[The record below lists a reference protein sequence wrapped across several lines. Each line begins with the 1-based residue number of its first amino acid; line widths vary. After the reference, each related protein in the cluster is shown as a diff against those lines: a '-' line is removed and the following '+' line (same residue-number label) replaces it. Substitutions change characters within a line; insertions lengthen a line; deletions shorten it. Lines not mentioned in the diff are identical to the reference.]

1 MTSRKE
7 RDIEISLRT
16 YVGDDDIVGLQ
27 SEVVDGDIVRYVQQ
41 RLRCDK
47 SLVKWNKDAQI
58 REEIEVAL
66 MHGARGMFRWA
77 VCQIDALAKCRNLA
91 TLRKSLATLPQTLDQ
106 TYDRILT
113 AIREDDSAYA
123 MRILQWLTFS
133 ARPLTVNEVAE
144 IVAIDVARE
153 PAFDRDEVLTDSLEV
168 LDICSGLVTIVEV
181 DEHYDY
187 SARVRD
193 YGYSRDSEDFRIVT
207 LAHYSVQEYLVS
219 DRIKQGPAKQ
229 YSMQEVKCHTAIT
242 KGTIAYLGQIQQ
254 PIPRDVFE
262 NSALAG
268 YCARFWI
275 DHFRKTEDEKENLSW
290 LVMSLFSVENTLFLT
305 WNQLYDPEYSWRR
318 PDLNRSL
325 ESIPTPLYYGALLGL
340 PMITKT
346 LLGQGAD
353 VNAQG
358 GRYGHAL
365 FAAAACG
372 HEDVVELLINVD
384 NDINARV
391 EKLRGAL
398 QLASGRGHEA
408 VVKLLIEAGAD
419 VNTPVGFKWDMFR
432 DPWSKYYRNAL
443 QAAIQ
448 GSHETIVRMLLEGGA
463 SVGDNPGTESA
474 LHYATDTSGC
484 TPSLVKNL
492 QQYGAALDKIDVNN
506 MTPLLYC
513 TKWEHIAIAG
523 QLIDAGAS
531 IDLKVRRKSLN
542 SGASGSR
549 YVLADTGPPISAS
562 GLAGGLTALH
572 LAALNGSVLMTKFL
586 LDQGADP
593 NILSEEL
600 QTPLYLAL
608 SPKLVG
614 KIKHDDWNWCRNQA
628 KWRYDISRYETEKTS
643 AYLKAARS
651 REQTID
657 VLLADPRISVTS
669 KDHRG
674 ESALHY
680 VQYGR
685 PGSADLVRK
694 LLSMGADASCVNSNQ
709 QTPLHLASE
718 AGDRASVNV
727 LLDMGAKV
735 AFVDKSGLN
744 ALHYAARSGD
754 LETII
759 TISKTDEGRTLKL
772 LQSKDKYGRN
782 ALHHIL
788 SKKHV
793 RRSEASQWLLDQ
805 GVDGSELDGI
815 GLSPLA
821 TYINGPM
828 FEIDSKICRSLFKIK
843 GNALFVYRHG
853 QTLGHLCATKP
864 GLSVRILQALKE
876 YGVDLARKD
885 FDGRTVLHRAAMCG
899 GVDEAVLEFLL
910 VTIGIQAGEEDK
922 HGRIALQYAIEEHA
936 KGHNYSRLGNER
948 WTKTRDVLL
957 KHHADHKNEYRSS
970 FTQLLPGLLEQRP
983 LETTKRE
990 RESSPIIFIADPY
1003 IPFVR

>member
-1 MTSRKE
+1 M
-7 RDIEISLRT
+7 
-16 YVGDDDIVGLQ
+16 
-27 SEVVDGDIVRYVQQ
+27 
-41 RLRCDK
+41 
-47 SLVKWNKDAQI
+47 
-58 REEIEVAL
+58 
-66 MHGARGMFRWA
+66 
-77 VCQIDALAKCRNLA
+77 CQIDALAKCRNLA

-133 ARPLTVNEVAE
+133 ARPLTLNEVAE
-144 IVAIDVARE
+144 VVAIDVARE
-153 PAFDRDEVLTDSLEV
+153 PAFHRDEVLTDSLDV
-168 LDICSGLVTIVEV
+168 LDICSGLVSIVEV

-193 YGYSRDSEDFRIVT
+193 FGFSRDSEDFHIVT

-229 YSMQEVKCHTAIT
+229 YSMQGVECHTAIT
-242 KGTIAYLGQIQQ
+242 KGTIAYLGQFQQ

-262 NSALAG
+262 NYALAE

-275 DHFRKTEDEKENLSW
+275 DHFRKTEDEKENLGR
-290 LVMSLFSVENTLFLT
+290 LVMDLFSVENTLFLT
-305 WNQLYDPEYSWRR
+305 WNQLYDPEDRWR

-325 ESIPTPLYYGALLGL
+325 DSIPTPLYYGALLGL

-353 VNAQG
+353 VSAQG
-358 GRYGHAL
+358 GKYGHAL
-365 FAAAACG
+365 LAAAACG
-372 HEDVVELLINVD
+372 HKDVVELLINVD
-384 NDINARV
+384 NDFNARA
-391 EKLRGAL
+391 EELRGAL
-398 QLASGRGHEA
+398 QIASKGGHEA

-419 VNTPVGFKWDMFR
+419 VNTPVGFKWDLFR
-432 DPWSKYYRNAL
+432 GPWGDYYRNAL

-448 GSHETIVRMLLEGGA
+448 GAHGTIVRMLLEGGA
-463 SVGDNPGTESA
+463 SVGVNSGTESA
-474 LHYATDTSGC
+474 VHYATDTFGC
-484 TPSLVKNL
+484 TSSLVKIL

-513 TKWEHIAIAG
+513 TKREYTVIAR

-531 IDLKVRRKSLN
+531 VDLKVRRKAVP
-542 SGASGSR
+542 SGASGFR
-549 YVLADTGPPISAS
+549 YMLADTGPPDSEFGS
-562 GLAGGLTALH
+562 TGGLTALH
-572 LAALNGSVLMTKFL
+572 FAALNGSVLMTKFL
-586 LDQGADP
+586 LKHGADP
-593 NILSEEL
+593 NTLSEER
-600 QTPLYLAL
+600 QTPLHLAL
-608 SPKLVG
+608 SSKLVG
-614 KIKHDDWNWCRNQA
+614 KIKHDDWNSCRNQA
-628 KWRYDISRYETEKTS
+628 KWRYDISQYETDKTS
-643 AYLKAARS
+643 VYLKAARS
-651 REQTID
+651 RERT
-657 VLLADPRISVTS
+657 VNALLADPRISVTLEGY
-669 KDHRG
+669 RG
-674 ESALHY
+674 ASALHY

-685 PGSADLVRK
+685 PGSVDLVRQ
-694 LLSMGADASCVNSNQ
+694 LLYRGADASCVNSSQ
-709 QTPLHLASE
+709 QTPLHLASQ
-718 AGDRASVNV
+718 AGDCASANV
-727 LLDMGAKV
+727 LLSMGANV
-735 AFVDKSGLN
+735 ASVDKSGLN

-759 TISKTDEGRTLKL
+759 TISKTNKARVLKL
-772 LQSKDKYGRN
+772 LESKDKCGRN

-805 GVDGSELDGI
+805 GVNGSVLDSI

-828 FEIDSKICRSLFKIK
+828 FDIDSKICRSLFKIK
-843 GNALFVYRHG
+843 GNASFIYRHG

-864 GLSVRILQALKE
+864 GLSVRVLEALDE
-876 YGVDLARKD
+876 YGVDLAKKD

-899 GVDEAVLEFLL
+899 GVDEDVLGFLL
-910 VTIGIQAGEEDK
+910 FTIGIQASDEDK

-936 KGHNYSRLGNER
+936 KGYKYSRSGNKR
-948 WTKTRDVLL
+948 WETTREVLL
-957 KHHADHKNEYRSS
+957 KHHTNHKNEYHSS

-990 RESSPIIFIADPY
+990 RKSSPILFISYPH
-1003 IPFVR
+1003 IPFPGVR